1 MEIGYFASASSI
13 NDMIINSQASN
24 AKYKDA
30 RIVYMRSDE
39 FRSHRP
45 IYIIVK
51 TNPILIIDDL
61 QSVGGKQ
68 AKECLKEFQL
78 WSK

>member
-1 MEIGYFASASSI
+1 LFRIGQFHQCHDYQFTGI
-13 NDMIINSQASN
+13 QCKGKDTRII
-24 AKYKDA
+24 
-30 RIVYMRSDE
+30 YMKLDD

-51 TNPILIIDDL
+51 TGTILIIDDL